1 MSQLFSHSWFQLA
14 PTKLELSGSLE
25 RHFHPVHTF
34 VLINVRWSSAIHTKP
49 QHLSLLSLGTPFSVC
64 SYLHI
69 SDLLSS
75 PLERTGSPKRRK
87 HMNSVSTHWKLLAMW
102 ISLCSLSVPGSLSP
116 LFLPQPIP
124 PPCPTLS
131 SSSSPPPSLPSIFLS
146 HTVLLSNF
154 SFFYCHFSLS
164 SSKSFSSTFDSLI
177 LCPTPLLPPQF
188 VDNTNVALLNTNTQW
203 KFTESWFFFL
213 TFLVVIV
220 KVAP

>member
-34 VLINVRWSSAIHTKP
+34 VLINVRWSSAMHTKP

-102 ISLCSLSVPGSLSP
+102 ISLCSLSLDHSPLSSFLSP
-116 LFLPQPIP
+116 SPLLVLLFLLLLLLLLLFLLSFYLTLSCFLIFLSSIVIFPFLPPKVFPQLL
-124 PPCPTLS
+124 TLS
-131 SSSSPPPSLPSIFLS
+131 SYAQLPFSLHNLLIILMLPSSTPTHNESLQS
-146 HTVLLSNF
+146 HD
-154 SFFYCHFSLS
+154 
-164 SSKSFSSTFDSLI
+164 SFSSPF
-177 LCPTPLLPPQF
+177 
-188 VDNTNVALLNTNTQW
+188 
-203 KFTESWFFFL
+203 
-213 TFLVVIV
+213 
-220 KVAP
+220 